1 MKAFIHKLK
10 KSNKIY
16 LSLLIISLI
25 LYLGFYIWF
34 TINLLSLSG
43 IETLIRIIVII
54 LFGIWFLVW
63 LITGLI
69 TLFTKKYNTFIYMI
83 IFTFLFTGL
92 FGFGSY
98 YIHSIYSE
106 INNMSKDTITYT
118 TNLITLNNTEF
129 TSSSTIGIIN
139 DTTNT
144 EGYTLA
150 KKLIEKENL
159 SNKLYQY
166 DDFYVMLE
174 DLYNH
179 KIDACFVSGNYVVLF
194 GGDDPFTNIASE
206 TKVIKQYS
214 EDMKNKDNVVLTNK
228 KLTEPF
234 TILVMGVD
242 SEDDGLKA
250 NQAFNGDTLMMV
262 TFNPKTLTASMFSV
276 PRDLWVPISCRNNAL
291 AKINSSAAY
300 GSSCVISTMQNL
312 TGIDIDY
319 YVKINFKGVV
329 DLVDALGGV
338 TVNVEKPYFN
348 VNAGVD
354 YHGQVCEQN
363 SNREFGNKVICMN
376 PGTQKLNGEQA
387 LAYSRNRHQYIGSDL
402 DRIRHQQD
410 VVAAIASE
418 AKNIRSFEDF
428 KAILNAVQ
436 KNMDTNM
443 TTEQILSLYNVA
455 KSILLNAVNG
465 NDIAIS
471 MNKTYLQTYSLP
483 VFMGYSTTSALGYS
497 KPSLEEI
504 TKMMRVNLELESATV
519 NKTFSIDYNEDYTT
533 KYYGKG
539 LTANTDADKSVILMD
554 NLVGKSEEVAKSW
567 AISKGLNVNVIT
579 VYPGEENYNGSLGS
593 GMVTNQSIHSNS
605 VIATGNSLTLYVN
618 GTSYINDNNTNY
630 NNNQSN
636 NNNNNSSDNN
646 TTPDNSST
654 DNKDTK
660 DDTKEDNNKDS
671 ETKEDNKDT
680 KDDNTLDN
688 TILPS

>member
-1 MKAFIHKLK
+1 
-10 KSNKIY
+10 
-16 LSLLIISLI
+16 
-25 LYLGFYIWF
+25 
-34 TINLLSLSG
+34 
-43 IETLIRIIVII
+43 
-54 LFGIWFLVW
+54 
-63 LITGLI
+63 
-69 TLFTKKYNTFIYMI
+69 
-83 IFTFLFTGL
+83 
-92 FGFGSY
+92 
-98 YIHSIYSE
+98 
-106 INNMSKDTITYT
+106 
-118 TNLITLNNTEF
+118 
-129 TSSSTIGIIN
+129 
-139 DTTNT
+139 
-144 EGYTLA
+144 
-150 KKLIEKENL
+150 
-159 SNKLYQY
+159 
-166 DDFYVMLE
+166 MLE
-174 DLYNH
+174 DLYNN

-194 GGDDPFTNIASE
+194 GGDDPFTNIANE

-214 EDMKNKDNVVLTNK
+214 EDMKNKDNVAFTNK

-300 GSSCVISTMQNL
+300 GSSCVISTIQNL

-363 SNREFGNKVICMN
+363 SNREFGNKIICIN
-376 PGTQKLNGEQA
+376 PGMQKLNGEQA

-418 AKNIRSFEDF
+418 AKSIRSFDDF

-455 KSILLNAVNG
+455 KSILLNTVNG

-504 TKMMRVNLELESATV
+504 TKMMRVNLEL
-519 NKTFSIDYNEDYTT
+519 
-533 KYYGKG
+533 
-539 LTANTDADKSVILMD
+539 
-554 NLVGKSEEVAKSW
+554 
-567 AISKGLNVNVIT
+567 
-579 VYPGEENYNGSLGS
+579 
-593 GMVTNQSIHSNS
+593 
-605 VIATGNSLTLYVN
+605 
-618 GTSYINDNNTNY
+618 
-630 NNNQSN
+630 
-636 NNNNNSSDNN
+636 
-646 TTPDNSST
+646 
-654 DNKDTK
+654 
-660 DDTKEDNNKDS
+660 
-671 ETKEDNKDT
+671 
-680 KDDNTLDN
+680 
-688 TILPS
+688 